1 MRGSASSA
9 FWPLVRLPGSVSS
22 PGSSL
27 LPRRSPACWIGGE
40 VGTDN
45 LLKRRTPLQRGMTV
59 RASLDPALK
68 SAGETV
74 GPASASWAGVVGAA
88 AGPAG
93 GPAPGAAPAAG
104 GSGASDGSGGRS
116 RAKSAPKG
124 AEAARRASPVNKDA
138 FELNKPSLIPPKVG
152 AEQASA
158 SKGKSKKSLR
168 RILPAPKGAKES
180 RRIILIVSINQV
192 MVFTRYCLCLERW

>member
-1 MRGSASSA
+1 LGGYNGKGEGFGVFGFLAAGAAPGVGLFAGFVVASAA
-9 FWPLVRLPGSVSS
+9 FARV
-22 PGSSL
+22 
-27 LPRRSPACWIGGE
+27 
-40 VGTDN
+40 VG
-45 LLKRRTPLQRGMTV
+45 LAEELGRITV

-74 GPASASWAGVVGAA
+74 GPVSSSWAGVVGAA

-152 AEQASA
+152 AES
-158 SKGKSKKSLR
+158 
-168 RILPAPKGAKES
+168 
-180 RRIILIVSINQV
+180 SI
-192 MVFTRYCLCLERW
+192 CE